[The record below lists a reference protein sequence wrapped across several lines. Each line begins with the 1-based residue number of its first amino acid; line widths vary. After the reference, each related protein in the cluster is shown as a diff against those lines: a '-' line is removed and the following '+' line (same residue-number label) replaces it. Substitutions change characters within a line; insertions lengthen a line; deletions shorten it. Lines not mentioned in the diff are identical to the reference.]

1 MAYHNVSIIRLAVLA
16 TLVAPKMLRRAVG
29 IFGVLL
35 LPFHRE
41 NNRKSYVAN
50 PQIQNSRKKS
60 NFERGMMKIGAVIG
74 VVVLALIFIGYT
86 SNGYTVHRQHV
97 CDWDAYMQINYCYW
111 E

>member
-1 MAYHNVSIIRLAVLA
+1 MAYHNVSIIRLAALA

-35 LPFHRE
+35 LPF
-41 NNRKSYVAN
+41 
-50 PQIQNSRKKS
+50 QNSRKIF

>member
-1 MAYHNVSIIRLAVLA
+1 MAYHNVSIIRLAALA

-29 IFGVLL
+29 IFGILL

-41 NNRKSYVAN
+41 NDRK
-50 PQIQNSRKKS
+50 IQNSRKIF